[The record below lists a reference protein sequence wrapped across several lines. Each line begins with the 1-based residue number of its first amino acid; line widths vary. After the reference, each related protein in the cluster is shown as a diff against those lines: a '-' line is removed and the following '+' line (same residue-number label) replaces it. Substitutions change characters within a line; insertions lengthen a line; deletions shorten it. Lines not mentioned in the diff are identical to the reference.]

1 VIYIN
6 FYFFNSDFSLIK
18 KLEDSHFTGVLFT
31 YHIRSND
38 YFTKIARSIHL
49 TKKIKYMVAIRP
61 YVISPQYLCMI
72 SNSINEMSEN
82 RLQINLISGHIK
94 KTEEGIGG
102 IIGDVTDS
110 SSSIDRSNYLIN
122 FIKTLQGLSIKKP
135 DFYVSVTNDF
145 TFAAASEYNNK
156 MIIGYGHY
164 KEGRYDLTNKKV
176 MISITP
182 ILRETEEELKTGL
195 TDDNSNYQTDM
206 SNFTYK
212 EFKKIIDKIKSEQ
225 INEVILS
232 SWNME
237 DTFNIIDFVKKY
249 KENKI

>member
-38 YFTKIARSIHL
+38 YFTKIVKNIHL
-49 TKKIKYMVAIRP
+49 TNKIKYMVAIRP

-102 IIGDVTDS
+102 IIGDVNDS
-110 SSSIDRSNYLIN
+110 SSSIDRSKYLIK
-122 FIKTLQGLSIKKP
+122 FIETLQSLNVKLP

-145 TFAAASEYNNK
+145 TFATASKHDNK
-156 MIIGYGHY
+156 MIIGYSQY
-164 KEGRYDLTNKKV
+164 KENKYDLSNKKIMV
-176 MISITP
+176 SITP
-182 ILRETEEELKTGL
+182 ILRETEEELASL
-195 TDDNSNYQTDM
+195 RTDTVQHISDM
-206 SNFTYK
+206 GKFTYK
-212 EFKKIIDKIKSEQ
+212 EFKKIVDKIKSEQ

-237 DTFNIIDFVKKY
+237 DTYHIIDFVKKY

>member
-1 VIYIN
+1 
-6 FYFFNSDFSLIK
+6 
-18 KLEDSHFTGVLFT
+18 
-31 YHIRSND
+31 
-38 YFTKIARSIHL
+38 
-49 TKKIKYMVAIRP
+49 
-61 YVISPQYLCMI
+61 MI
-72 SNSINEMSEN
+72 SNSINEMSQN

-94 KTEEGIGG
+94 DEEKELGG
-102 IIGDVTDS
+102 IIGDVNDS
-110 SSSIDRSNYLIN
+110 SSPIDRSNYLIN
-122 FIKTLQGLSIKKP
+122 FIKNLQGLSIKIP

-145 TFAAASEYNNK
+145 TFAAASKYKNK

-182 ILRETEEELKTGL
+182 ILRETEEELKVL
-195 TDDNSNYQTDM
+195 TADNIECQTDM

-237 DTFNIIDFVKKY
+237 DTFNIINFVKKY